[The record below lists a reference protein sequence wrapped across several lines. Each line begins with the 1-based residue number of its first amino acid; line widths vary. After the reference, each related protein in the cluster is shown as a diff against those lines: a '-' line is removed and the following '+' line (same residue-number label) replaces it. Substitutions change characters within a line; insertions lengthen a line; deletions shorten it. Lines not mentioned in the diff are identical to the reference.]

1 MRGASAVAIAAGA
14 AAVGLLLPPA
24 ARRVGQSAR
33 WPAMRV
39 VVAGAVR
46 VHSRRSSGGG
56 TPDEIAA
63 AARAA
68 GLQFVVLTDHGD
80 ATRRPDPPAYRHGV
94 LCLDAVE
101 ISAHGGHYVAIGL
114 PQAPYPLGGDA
125 RDVVEDVARLSGILA
140 SSRTATRR
148 AANWRGRIG
157 ICLSA
162 DSNG

>member
-1 MRGASAVAIAAGA
+1 VTITRSSILRALVVAIAAGA
-14 AAVGLLLPPA
+14 GVIGVLLPPA
-24 ARRVGQSAR
+24 ARRLRHPRSTATS
-33 WPAMRV
+33 V
-39 VVAGAVR
+39 VVAGAIH
-46 VHSRRSSGGG
+46 VHSRRSGGGG

-80 ATRRPDPPAYRHGV
+80 ATRRPDPPVYRHGV

-125 RDVVEDVARLSGILA
+125 RDVVDDVARLGGLGFVA
-140 SSRTATRR
+140 L
-148 AANWRGRIG
+148 G
-157 ICLSA
+157 
-162 DSNG
+162 D